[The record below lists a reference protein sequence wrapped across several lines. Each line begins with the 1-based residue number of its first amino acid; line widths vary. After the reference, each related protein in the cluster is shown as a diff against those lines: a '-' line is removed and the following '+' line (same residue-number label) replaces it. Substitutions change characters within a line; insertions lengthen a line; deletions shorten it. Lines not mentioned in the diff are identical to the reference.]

1 MLNTFYY
8 GGISARDFGIRMQS
22 PVTFSGVQPKENTI
36 SVPGRN
42 GDLHSS
48 EHAYA
53 NKTAE
58 AICFV
63 LQENVQQALDQIV
76 KWTLLEPGHKRLELE
91 DDPEYYHMARVTNG
105 PEIQVRM
112 KLLAPF
118 TIRFDCKPQKFRKD
132 GEYPR
137 IFSEPSVLYNGAFP
151 SLPLITVY
159 GSGEGVL
166 QIGGYT
172 VRLLSIDE
180 FVVLDCDTQ
189 NAYKGTKNKNNTIS
203 APEFPRLEPG
213 ENEISWQGGIEK
225 IEIIPRWWTL

>member
-1 MLNTFYY
+1 MIFWAGKSSDDVGVIVEHYPALPRP
-8 GGISARDFGIRMQS
+8 ARKAEA
-22 PVTFSGVQPKENTI
+22 VQ
-36 SVPGRN
+36 VPGRN
-42 GDLHSS
+42 GDFIYVQDAFENYEQPYDIYIS
-48 EHAYA
+48 
-53 NKTAE
+53 AE
-58 AICFV
+58 RIKIPNA
-63 LQENVQQALDQIV
+63 ALYVSQWLNRP
-76 KWTLLEPGHKRLELE
+76 KGYQKLE
-91 DDPEYYHMARVTNG
+91 DSYEPQFFRLAYYNG
-105 PEIQVRM
+105 PTDIENIMNRFGRSQ
-112 KLLAPF
+112 
-118 TIRFDCKPQKFRKD
+118 IRFNCKPQRFSRQ
-132 GEYPR
+132 GEFPKT
-137 IFSEPSVLYNGAFP
+137 ITAAETLLNPFAFP